1 MAASGRPPERT
12 ESGWADPTAPTTGD
26 ETGGWRE
33 GECRQNKE
41 EEGIV
46 GRCIRRLSNS
56 WSVELFCFERSGRS
70 TADSFKK
77 KKQE

>member
-12 ESGWADPTAPTTGD
+12 ESGWADPAAPTTGD
-26 ETGGWRE
+26 EAGGWRE
-33 GECRQNKE
+33 GECRQNKK
-41 EEGIV
+41 EEGIMD
-46 GRCIRRLSNS
+46 RKLSNS